1 MGRYSE
7 LSRAAWNL
15 ETIRVQYSLSSIE
28 NLSSVGQKTVYQ
40 FYIFFLFSSGPSY
53 TLEVSNHS
61 SGDHISDLKLGV
73 EWSQVAW
80 FLDCFNFSG
89 LGPEF
94 RQNSEHFLTKMP
106 RNWILGQL
114 GTLRLGNIFWPVW
127 LAAFSLTLGMLCGK
141 CSCWFYWKV
150 LKSIVKYWKVLKS
163 IEKYLKIFKSIE
175 K

>member
-7 LSRAAWNL
+7 LSRATWNL
-15 ETIRVQYSLSSIE
+15 ETIRVWYTLFSSE

-61 SGDHISDLKLGV
+61 SGVHISDLKLGV
-73 EWSQVAW
+73 EWSHIDW

-106 RNWILGQL
+106 RNWTLGQF
-114 GTLRLGNIFWPVW
+114 GALRLRNMFWPVW
-127 LAAFSLTLGMLCGK
+127 LAASSLTLGMLCGK
-141 CSCWFYWKV
+141 CSCTYYFLETQWLCFR
-150 LKSIVKYWKVLKS
+150 
-163 IEKYLKIFKSIE
+163 
-175 K
+175 